1 MLTRVDPLRSE
12 LRDLE
17 SRAEETRLS
26 GEEMMK
32 IVTELEA
39 SIARY
44 KEEYAILI
52 SEVNTIKENLTTV
65 EAKVRIRAFCALLL
79 IPLWLFRVL

>member
-79 IPLWLFRVL
+79 IPL